1 MYAADPAPDSTFIS
15 RAAAASLMAV
25 SGTSATRRSSGAVSL
40 GVPTFTSCGLYPIG
54 GLNTGF
60 GLHVRV
66 KSQSAADDQ
75 VTNQII
81 NDLTIQAATVNGS
94 GSQTANLI
102 LTRAIFHMG
111 IPVAPK
117 NVFPSNIEGLPTWY
131 QLRVTP
137 QGHMARRDQVDILIA
152 FNPATWHQDL
162 RTVRPGGVVVHEEVF
177 STADARP
184 DVTYYP
190 VPFSKLAK
198 SKIQNDT
205 LRKQLA
211 NMIYVGVV
219 AGLLGIPW
227 DALEHAVT
235 RQFLSKPKAVPLNL
249 DAIKVGFDYWQD
261 NFSKKDPYR
270 LEAMSGVVDQKVLV
284 EGNQAAAL
292 GALMGGVTVAAWY
305 PITPSSSL
313 CENLIAYAERFR
325 TDPETGEKRIAV
337 VQAEDELA
345 AVGMAIGAGW
355 AGARAMTSTSGPG
368 ISLMAEF
375 AGLGYYAEVPV
386 VIFDIQR
393 IGPSTGLPTRT
404 SQADVGFAYTLS
416 HGDTKHLVLLPG
428 TVEECYEFAR
438 DAFDYADRFQT
449 PVFVLSD
456 LDLGMNLWMTPAF
469 TYPDKPFDRG
479 KVLSKADLERLAG
492 EWARYRDVD
501 GDGVPF
507 RTLPGTDHPAAGY
520 FTRGSG
526 HDEHARNTES
536 AEAYAANMDRLSRKF
551 ETARA
556 ALPAPVIDESTGSKI
571 GLIAF
576 GSTHAAVLESRSAL
590 EAAKLPVD
598 YLRIRALPLSAQVVE
613 FVSRHERVYVIEQ
626 NRDGQVYDLLR
637 LALPPALV
645 DRLRSIRHYDGQPIP
660 ADAITEPLLESEAI
674 PA

>member
-1 MYAADPAPDSTFIS
+1 MT
-15 RAAAASLMAV
+15 
-25 SGTSATRRSSGAVSL
+25 
-40 GVPTFTSCGLYPIG
+40 
-54 GLNTGF
+54 
-60 GLHVRV
+60 
-66 KSQSAADDQ
+66 Q
-75 VTNQII
+75 QII

-94 GSQTANLI
+94 GSQTANLV

-137 QGHMARRDQVDILIA
+137 EGHMARSDKVDILIA

-162 RTVRPGGVVVHEEVF
+162 TTVRAGGVVIHEEVF
-177 STADARP
+177 STADVRA
-184 DVTYYP
+184 DVVYYP

-198 SKIQNDT
+198 SKIQSDT

-211 NMIYVGVV
+211 NMLYVGVV

-227 DALEHAVT
+227 EALEHAVK
-235 RQFLSKPKAVPLNL
+235 RQFLSKPKAVQVNL
-249 DAIKVGFDYWQD
+249 DAIKVGYDYWQD
-261 NFSKKDPYR
+261 NFSKTDAYR
-270 LEAMSGVVDQKVLV
+270 LEPMSGVVDGKVLV

-325 TDPETGEKRIAV
+325 TDPKTGEKLISV

-355 AGARAMTSTSGPG
+355 AGARSMTSTSGPG

-375 AGLGYYAEVPV
+375 AGLAYYAEVPV

-404 SQADVGFAYTLS
+404 SQADVAFAFTLS
-416 HGDTKHLVLLPG
+416 HGDTRHIVLLPG

-456 LDLGMNLWMTPAF
+456 LDLGMNLWMTPEF
-469 TYPDKPFDRG
+469 KYPEKPFDRG
-479 KVLSKADLERLAG
+479 KILSKQDLEKLAG
-492 EWARYRDVD
+492 EWGRYKDVD
-501 GDGVPF
+501 GDGVTY

-526 HDEHARNTES
+526 HDEFARYTES
-536 AEAYAANMDRLSRKF
+536 AEAYARNMDRLTHKL
-551 ETARA
+551 ETARGE
-556 ALPAPVIDESTGSKI
+556 LPAPVLDESSNSAV

-576 GSTHAAVLESRSAL
+576 GSTHAAVVEAREAL
-590 EAAKLPVD
+590 AAAGTPVD
-598 YLRIRALPLSAQVVE
+598 YLRLRALPLSDEVAA
-613 FVSRHERVYVIEQ
+613 FVLRHERVYVVEQ
-626 NRDGQVYDLLR
+626 NRDGQVYDIVR
-637 LALPPALV
+637 LALPPQLV
-645 DRLRSIRHYDGQPIP
+645 GRVHSIRHYNGQPIP
-660 ADAITEPLLESEAI
+660 AAAITEPLQQAEAV

>member
-1 MYAADPAPDSTFIS
+1 MTE
-15 RAAAASLMAV
+15 
-25 SGTSATRRSSGAVSL
+25 
-40 GVPTFTSCGLYPIG
+40 PI
-54 GLNTGF
+54 
-60 GLHVRV
+60 V
-66 KSQSAADDQ
+66 
-75 VTNQII
+75 

-94 GSQTANLI
+94 GSQTANLV

-131 QLRVTP
+131 QLRITP
-137 QGHMARRDQVDILIA
+137 EGHMARSDKVDILVA
-152 FNPATWHQDL
+152 FNVATWREDL
-162 RTVRPGGVVVHEEVF
+162 KTVRPGGVVIHEEVF
-177 STADARP
+177 STADVRT

-190 VPFSKLAK
+190 VPFAKLAK
-198 SKIQNDT
+198 SKIQSDT

-219 AGLLGIPW
+219 AGVLGIPW
-227 DALEHAVT
+227 EAIEHGVR
-235 RQFLSKPKAVPLNL
+235 RQFLAKPKAVQVNL

-261 NFSKKDPYR
+261 NFSKQDAYR
-270 LEAMSGVVDQKVLV
+270 LEPMTGVVEGKVLV
-284 EGNQAAAL
+284 EGNQAAAI
-292 GALMGGVTVAAWY
+292 GALMGGVTVVAWY

-313 CENLIAYAERFR
+313 CEYLIAYSDRFR
-325 TDPETGEKRIAV
+325 GDGEGEKRISV

-375 AGLGYYAEVPV
+375 SGLAYYAEVPV

-404 SQADVGFAYTLS
+404 SQADIGFVYTLS
-416 HGDTKHLVLLPG
+416 HGDTKHMVLLPG

-438 DAFDYADRFQT
+438 DAFDHADRFQT

-456 LDLGMNLWMTPAF
+456 LDLGMNLWMTPEF
-469 TYPDKPFDRG
+469 KYPEKKFDRG
-479 KVLSKADLERLAG
+479 KVLSKEDLEKLAG

-501 GDGVPF
+501 GDGVTY

-526 HDEHARNTES
+526 HDEMARYTEG
-536 AEAYAANMDRLSRKF
+536 ADAYARNMDRLTRKL
-551 ETARA
+551 ETARHE
-556 ALPAPVIDESTGSKI
+556 LPAPVVDEKGSPI

-576 GSTHAAVLESRSAL
+576 GSTDAAVVEARQAL
-590 EAAKLPVD
+590 DEKGKNVD
-598 YLRIRALPLSAQVVE
+598 YMRVRALPLSDDVAR
-613 FVSRHERVYVIEQ
+613 FVARHERVYVVEQ
-626 NRDGQVYDLLR
+626 NRDGQLFDLIR
-637 LALPPALV
+637 LALPAELV
-645 DRLRSIRHYDGQPIP
+645 DRVRSIRHYNGQPVP
-660 ADAITEPLLESEAI
+660 AAAIIEPLMDREAV